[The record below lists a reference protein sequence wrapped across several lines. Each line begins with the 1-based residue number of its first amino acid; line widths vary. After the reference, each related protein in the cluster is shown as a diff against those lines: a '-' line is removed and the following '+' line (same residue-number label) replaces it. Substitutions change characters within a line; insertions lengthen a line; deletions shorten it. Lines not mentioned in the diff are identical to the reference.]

1 MSVVIDQE
9 RETPRL
15 YILSGVHQGG
25 VAPLASHARY
35 RIGASIDGDI
45 VLRDQDIAAHHITL
59 ELNADK
65 VRLTSH
71 AAQVNIERRPS
82 LAPGDTCEHRLPLT
96 FSVGAVRMRVAGATP
111 PEKPAGGLTAMGT
124 RTMLPVLAILLGSL
138 LFALL
143 YIPGMAS
150 ETTYR
155 PDAAID
161 HRATPRV
168 AIDVV
173 REQLQTRLTDAGLGN
188 LQIDTVAGQFNVS
201 GEVSEPA
208 RTQWHGVQ
216 VWFDRTYGASYQL
229 RSNLTLAQAPDLFI
243 KAIWLGEAPYIV
255 ADSGERRYPGAVLAD
270 GWVLEKIGVHEL
282 VLARNGRQ
290 HVLRY

>member
-1 MSVVIDQE
+1 MSVVIEQE

-25 VAPLASHARY
+25 VAPLGSHARY
-35 RIGASIDGDI
+35 RIGASTDGDI
-45 VLRDQDIAAHHITL
+45 VLRDQDIAAHHVTL
-59 ELNADK
+59 ELDADK

-71 AAQVNIERRPS
+71 ADQVNIERRPL
-82 LAPGDTCEHRLPLT
+82 LAPGETYEHRLPFT
-96 FSVGAVRMRVAGATP
+96 FSVGSVRMRVAGATHQ
-111 PEKPAGGLTAMGT
+111 EKPVAGLAAVGSRA
-124 RTMLPVLAILLGSL
+124 MLPVLAVLLGSL

-155 PDAAID
+155 PDVGID
-161 HRATPRV
+161 RRATPRV

-173 REQLQTRLTDAGLGN
+173 REQLKTKLIEAGLGN
-188 LQIDTVAGQFNVS
+188 LEVDAVAGQFNVA
-201 GEVSEPA
+201 GEVSEQA
-208 RTQWHGVQ
+208 RKQWHDIQ

-229 RSNLTLAQAPDLFI
+229 RSKLTLAQAPELFI

-255 ADSGERRYPGAVLAD
+255 ADSGERRYQGAVVAN
-270 GWVLEKIGVHEL
+270 GWVLEKIGLHEL